1 MTRAGQEHAIPG
13 DRAGQPATM
22 TCLGR
27 EPPSCPPGA
36 LFRSPGGRSPHP
48 GSPRRA
54 RFPDRHPLAPGFLHD
69 IPAAWPGFPSPI
81 SVRTVRQCEQAA
93 GAAEQAAALAR
104 SGPPVRPAHHCCSCP
119 GRPSRY
125 SATACAVLAIPLMVL
140 DLTRNPLL
148 SGLSAASVTVGYLLV
163 GLPAGVLVDRLDPWR
178 VLIAMD
184 AARALLFAALYA
196 LSAAGVLR
204 IWLLFVLGL
213 CGRRLCGVLRVRPG
227 RGGQGS
233 VRCLRPDGRELRAR
247 AGQPDLADR
256 RSRDRGTARRGRRD
270 QPGPA
275 G

>member
-1 MTRAGQEHAIPG
+1 MTPPGQEHAIPG
-13 DRAGQPATM
+13 DCAGPPATM
-22 TCLGR
+22 TCLGPGSR
-27 EPPSCPPGA
+27 PVPGA
-36 LFRSPGGRSPHP
+36 SPPARPSHP
-48 GSPRRA
+48 ARRA
-54 RFPDRHPLAPGFLHD
+54 RVPHRHPTRAGFPSRRPAAGRGFLHRSQSVPCGSVSRRTKLLSRWRRWRV
-69 IPAAWPGFPSPI
+69 PA
-81 SVRTVRQCEQAA
+81 RR
-93 GAAEQAAALAR
+93 LD
-104 SGPPVRPAHHCCSCP
+104 RPALLFLS
-119 GRPSRY
+119 GQAVSVLGDGL
-125 SATACAVLAIPLMVL
+125 AVLAIPLMVL
-140 DLTRNPLL
+140 ELTRNPLL

-204 IWLLFVLGL
+204 IWALFVLGAV
-213 CGRRLCGVLRVRPG
+213 RRGLCGVLRVRPG

-233 VRCLRPDGRELRAR
+233 VRRLRPDGRELRAR